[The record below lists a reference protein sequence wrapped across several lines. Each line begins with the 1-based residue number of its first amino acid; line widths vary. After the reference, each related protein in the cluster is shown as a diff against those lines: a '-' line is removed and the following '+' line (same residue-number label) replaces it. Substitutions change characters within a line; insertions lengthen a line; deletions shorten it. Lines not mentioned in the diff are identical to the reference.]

1 MYQYI
6 LFIFLSIEMN
16 QLSYV
21 SKYYYLEKEFIII
34 KIDEN

>member
-6 LFIFLSIEMN
+6 LFIFLSIELN

-21 SKYYYLEKEFIII
+21 IKYYYLEKEFFVI